1 MITALVIMFY
11 VCCFLFSVGTV
22 LAFFSSWRAGC
33 LGRDLAEVKSG
44 LTWVF
49 LTIKN
54 FAQLVFNRTVYRHAR
69 SYWMYYALLVVF
81 MILIIQ
87 PNI

>member
-1 MITALVIMFY
+1 MITAVVIMFY
-11 VCCFLFSVGTV
+11 VCLFLFSVGTV

-33 LGRDLAEVKSG
+33 LRRDLAEVKSG

-54 FAQLVFNRTVYRHAR
+54 FAQLVFNRSVYRHVTW
-69 SYWMYYALLVVF
+69 YYMYYALLVAF
-81 MILIIQ
+81 MVLIIQ
-87 PNI
+87 HNS

>member
-33 LGRDLAEVKSG
+33 LHRDLAEVKSG

-49 LTIKN
+49 LTIKK

-69 SYWMYYALLVVF
+69 SYWMYYALLVGF

-87 PNI
+87 PNS

>member
-1 MITALVIMFY
+1 MITAVVIIAY
-11 VCCFLFSVGTV
+11 VCLFLFSVGTV

-44 LTWVF
+44 LAWVF

-54 FAQLVFNRTVYRHAR
+54 FAQLVFNRSAYRHAR
-69 SYWMYYALLVVF
+69 SYWMYYALLVAF
-81 MILIIQ
+81 MVLILQ
-87 PNI
+87 PHI